1 MDKIVLPCEIR
12 SEDKPKVLRRAKL
25 IPAECYSKGE
35 ENLHLQLDYNTF
47 MRAFQSAG
55 YNTVVELTYGEGKS
69 KQVMIQ
75 DVDAHPVTDLYTHV
89 DFIAIKQDQEIFAEV
104 PLKFVNFSPAVKDE
118 GGVLVHLKD
127 VVEIK
132 CFPQDLI
139 HEIEVDLSSLAD
151 LHAKISVSDLKVP
164 SKVVIT
170 DDPEAI
176 VIQVTVPRVQEEE
189 ETAPALAE
197 GEAPAADAAKTEGEK
212 EKK

>member
-12 SEDKPKVLRRAKL
+12 SEDKPQVLRRAKL

-47 MRAFQSAG
+47 MRVFQKAG

-89 DFIAIKQDQEIFAEV
+89 DFMAIKQDQEITAEV
-104 PLKFVNFSPAVKDE
+104 PLKFINFSPAVKDE

-132 CFPQDLI
+132 CLPQDLI
-139 HEIEVDLSSLAD
+139 HDIEVDLTSLAD

-164 SKVVIT
+164 AKVVIT
-170 DDPEAI
+170 DDPESI

-189 ETAPALAE
+189 APASVE
-197 GEAPAADAAKTEGEK
+197 GEAAASATHVAKTEGES